1 MVTLAFPRQ
10 RRTDPIAPKHP
21 PDTPDMTDDTAS
33 SPIHIRSHG
42 FPVDHVAL
50 AVSDTV
56 AGAAHVEERT
66 GVAPVLHDPE
76 PGQWY
81 RSASLAI
88 GPDSNLEIIDPN
100 PEHRGLHPRKLM
112 LRGLRCCSGTWRHRT
127 GHRWRRRSKAAATC

>member
-1 MVTLAFPRQ
+1 MVTLTFPRQ

-42 FPVDHVAL
+42 LPVDHMAL

-88 GPDSNLEIIDPN
+88 GPDSNLEIIGPN
-100 PEHRGLHPRKLM
+100 PEHHGLHPRKLM
-112 LRGLRCCSGTWRHRT
+112 LRGLRASCVLTDAD
-127 GHRWRRRSKAAATC
+127 KML